1 MSSSSAHTAPLSGV
15 RVLELSGHWTGFCCR
30 LLSDLGAE
38 VILAEPPGGCSAR
51 SAGPFLAGGPG
62 PERSL
67 SFWYENAGKTG
78 ITLDPGSPFGRER
91 IIGLAQTC
99 DVIVES
105 YPPGYLESTGLG
117 YAGLSRV
124 NPGLVMASITGFGRS
139 GPYSSYKSCGLAASA
154 SGGQMYVCGL
164 PASQPLKPYGDQP
177 YYTAAL
183 FAACGIL
190 LALRQRD
197 LAGKGQHID
206 ISLQEAAAASLEHV
220 MVQYFHDDVVPC
232 RQGSLQWNGAADLF
246 ACRDSHI
253 FLTFNREWDTL
264 VELLG
269 PRGMAA
275 EFRQPASGEE
285 SYRRQHIKEIQE
297 ALTTWTRRH
306 GSAELFRLGQDMRY
320 PWAPVSSIAE
330 VLQDP
335 QLRARQYFMPAS
347 HPLAGQGFEVPRP
360 VIVFPGEPG
369 FEWRRAPFL
378 GEHDGEIGKPIQSA
392 GAPEGMPLHYQ
403 KCHCEERSDE
413 AICKGGF
420 VNQPGSTGAPQGMP
434 LHGIRVLDFT
444 WMLAGP
450 YATRLLAD
458 FGAEVI
464 KVQSKQ
470 TATGAEDNQTG
481 YFATWNR
488 NKLGITLD
496 IGKPGARD
504 VVIEL
509 VKKCDIV
516 MENFTPR
523 VMRNWGLDYA
533 RMQEANPGLVMVSL
547 SGFGRGGPWQDYAA
561 LGPTVQALSGL
572 TELTSYRA
580 GRPSGIG
587 FALADHISG
596 LYAALAALSALRRRD
611 YTGLGD
617 YIEISELEAACSTLG
632 PELISL
638 SLGGSASGPRG
649 NVPSRRPAAPYGCY
663 PCRGEDRWC
672 VIASYDEEE
681 WRALCLAMGN
691 PAWAQQHKFSDLQGR
706 ADNSEEIDRLI
717 GEWTSTRTQGELV
730 QVLRE
735 AGVTAAAVNDASDLA
750 GDRHLRE
757 RGFFVELQHPAL
769 GRIRADGNPIRL
781 SATPAR
787 FDRAAPLLGADN
799 RRVLMDMLGMD
810 EEKFDSLVSQGVIG

>member
-15 RVLELSGHWTGFCCR
+15 RVLELSGQWTGFCCR

-67 SFWYENAGKTG
+67 SFWYENAGKPG
-78 ITLDPGSPFGRER
+78 ITLDPCSPSGHEH
-91 IIGLAQTC
+91 IIGLAQSC
-99 DVIVES
+99 DVVVES
-105 YPPGYLESTGLG
+105 YPPGYLDSIGLG
-117 YAGLSRV
+117 YAGLSQV
-124 NPGLVMASITGFGRS
+124 NPCLVMASITGFGQS

-164 PASQPLKPYGDQP
+164 PASPPLKPYGDQP

-190 LALRQRD
+190 LALRWRD

-206 ISLQEAAAASLEHV
+206 ISLQEAAASSLEHV
-220 MVQYFHDDVVPC
+220 MVQYFHNDVVPC

-269 PRGMAA
+269 PHGMAA
-275 EFRQPASGEE
+275 EFRKPDWAKE

-306 GSAELFRLGQDMRY
+306 VSAELFRLGQDMRY
-320 PWAPVSSIAE
+320 PWAPVSSVAE

-360 VIVFPGEPG
+360 VIVFPGAPG

-378 GEHDGEIGKPIQSA
+378 GEHDGEMEKPVQPA
-392 GAPEGMPLHYQ
+392 CAPEGKPLHYQ

-413 AICKGGF
+413 AICSGGLL
-420 VNQPGSTGAPQGMP
+420 NPPESTGATKDMP

-596 LYAALAALSALRRRD
+596 LYAALAALSTLRRRE
-611 YTGLGD
+611 YTGLGE

>member
-1 MSSSSAHTAPLSGV
+1 MP
-15 RVLELSGHWTGFCCR
+15 
-30 LLSDLGAE
+30 
-38 VILAEPPGGCSAR
+38 
-51 SAGPFLAGGPG
+51 
-62 PERSL
+62 
-67 SFWYENAGKTG
+67 
-78 ITLDPGSPFGRER
+78 
-91 IIGLAQTC
+91 
-99 DVIVES
+99 
-105 YPPGYLESTGLG
+105 
-117 YAGLSRV
+117 
-124 NPGLVMASITGFGRS
+124 
-139 GPYSSYKSCGLAASA
+139 
-154 SGGQMYVCGL
+154 
-164 PASQPLKPYGDQP
+164 
-177 YYTAAL
+177 
-183 FAACGIL
+183 
-190 LALRQRD
+190 
-197 LAGKGQHID
+197 
-206 ISLQEAAAASLEHV
+206 
-220 MVQYFHDDVVPC
+220 
-232 RQGSLQWNGAADLF
+232 
-246 ACRDSHI
+246 CRDSHI

-269 PRGMAA
+269 PHSMAT
-275 EFRQPASGEE
+275 EFRQPAWGEE

-297 ALTTWTRRH
+297 ALTTWTLRH
-306 GSAELFRLGQDMRY
+306 GSAELFMLGQDMRY

-335 QLRARQYFMPAS
+335 QLRARQYFVPAS

-360 VIVFPGEPG
+360 VIVFPGTPA

-378 GEHDGEIGKPIQSA
+378 GEHEGEVQEPIKHA
-392 GAPEGMPLHYQ
+392 
-403 KCHCEERSDE
+403 KF
-413 AICKGGF
+413 CKGGLLS
-420 VNQPGSTGAPQGMP
+420 PPESAGAPQGMP

-496 IGKPGARD
+496 MGKPGARD

-523 VMRNWGLDYA
+523 VMRNWGLDYGQL
-533 RMQEANPGLVMVSL
+533 QEVNPGLVMVSL
-547 SGFGRGGPWQDYAA
+547 SGFGRSGPWQDYAA
-561 LGPTVQALSGL
+561 LGPTAQALSGL
-572 TELTSYRA
+572 TEHTSYQP
-580 GRPSGIG
+580 GSPCGIG

-596 LYAALAALSALRRRD
+596 LYAALAALSALRRRE
-611 YTGLGD
+611 YTGLGE

-638 SLGGSASGPRG
+638 SIGGSASGPRG

-672 VIASYDEEE
+672 VIAAYDEEE

-691 PAWAQQHKFSDLQGR
+691 PAWAQQHKFSDIAGR
-706 ADNSEEIDRLI
+706 CDNSEEMDRLI
-717 GEWTSTRTQGELV
+717 GEWTSTHTRREVV
-730 QVLRE
+730 QVLQE

-750 GDRHLRE
+750 GDPHLRE
-757 RGFFVELQHPAL
+757 RGFFVEMEHPAL
-769 GRIRADGNPIRL
+769 GKIRADGNPIRL
-781 SATPAR
+781 SATPAC

-799 RRVLMDMLGMD
+799 RRVLLDMPGMD
-810 EEKFDSLVSQGVIG
+810 RERFDSLVSQGVIG

>member
-378 GEHDGEIGKPIQSA
+378 GEHDGEIGK
-392 GAPEGMPLHYQ
+392 L
-403 KCHCEERSDE
+403 
-413 AICKGGF
+413 
-420 VNQPGSTGAPQGMP
+420 VQPAGAPQGMP
-434 LHGIRVLDFT
+434 LHGVRVLDFT

-464 KVQSKQ
+464 KVQSKH

-488 NKLGITLD
+488 NKLGITLNLD
-496 IGKPGARD
+496 KVEAREI
-504 VVIEL
+504 VLEL

-523 VMRNWGLDYA
+523 VMLNWGLDYA

-561 LGPTVQALSGL
+561 LGPGVQALSGL
-572 TELTSYRA
+572 TELTSYQS
-580 GRPSGIG
+580 GRPCGIG

-596 LYAALAALSALRRRD
+596 LYAALAALSALRRREH
-611 YTGLGD
+611 TGLGE

-672 VIASYDEEE
+672 VIAAYDEEE
-681 WRALCLAMGN
+681 WRSLCHAMGG
-691 PAWAQQHKFSDLQGR
+691 PAWAQQNKFTDLQAR
-706 ADNSEEIDRLI
+706 CDNSEEMDRLI
-717 GEWTSTRTQGELV
+717 GEWTSTHTQMEVV
-730 QVLRE
+730 QVLQA
-735 AGVTAAAVNDASDLA
+735 AGVTAAAINDASDLA
-750 GDRHLRE
+750 GDPHLRE
-757 RGFFVELQHPAL
+757 RGFFIELQHPAL
-769 GRIRADGNPIRL
+769 GKIRADGNPIRL

-810 EEKFDSLVSQGVIG
+810 GERFDSLVSQGVIG